1 MRKLAI
7 LALLAL
13 LLGLAVP
20 AGAGDSLPGGGG
32 DAFMIAGDSLPGGG
46 G

>member
-20 AGAGDSLPGGGG
+20 VGAGDSLPGGSFR
-32 DAFMIAGDSLPGGG
+32 FMTAGDSLPGGS
-46 G
+46 